1 MIHRSLSV
9 KVAAILVLT
18 SLLPVAVLAVLNIGE
33 ARSRIFAD
41 ETDLLAARADQL
53 AGELDQQNREYLRE
67 SARLASVPEAIALL
81 APDAREAPDREAPA
95 DLIER
100 LRVYAGGDLPA
111 RAVGFV
117 DPKGRVRAATLPALV
132 GSDQGRRPYVARGLA
147 GPAISDPY
155 VSELGARTIAYASPV
170 IDPARAVL
178 GLAVVWVDAAALSQ
192 VARRLNGLAGEGSF
206 AAVFDRDGTQIAHT
220 SESGIAFRPGS
231 PQAKTADRMVTEH
244 RQLSTTDWTVFYMV
258 PRATLTAPITSL
270 TIRRGIVSIVVGIA
284 ALITGILLAAMLIRP
299 VRALARATAAVAAG
313 DLSARVR
320 SDRHDE
326 LGELGQSF
334 DAMAARLEEQAREG
348 KRSHEDLE
356 QLVSQRTG
364 ELAASNRQLRDE
376 IAERRRAETALRE
389 SEQRYRELYE
399 HSPDMYME
407 ADAATERIVDCNQT
421 LCTRLGYER
430 SELVGELGRI
440 LYPPATDRELDA
452 RRKAFRQ
459 AGEFHD
465 VERTLRCKDG
475 SAVEVSLNVR
485 AVYDDTGNLVAARGV
500 FRDITVRKQGER
512 DRLFL
517 IQLADRL
524 RSSTDIAEVLERISV
539 QLGEYLRV
547 SRCVYVEIDVAA
559 DRGVIRRDY
568 AVGVPS
574 LAGEMPVSG
583 FGAAVLVDLMRG
595 VTAVLEDAEAD
606 PRTAAS
612 FELAYKPLGLRAA
625 VSIPLMHDGAWVAVL
640 SVCTHERRHWEDREI
655 ALVKLVAER
664 VWQWLEHLK
673 ALEQLRDREVAL
685 AVRQIEERF
694 QTLVESVEDYA
705 IVMLDVDGNVATW
718 TAGAER
724 LNGYRRS
731 EVLGC
736 SFAMFYPEED
746 LAVNRPGFVLDQAR
760 AHGRYEEER
769 WLVRKDGSRFWGNVV
784 ITAMR
789 GQGGALEGF
798 AGVAR
803 DFTERRAQDE
813 ALRTKQ
819 VALSQ
824 SLREREVLLQEVH
837 HRVKNNLQVI
847 SSLIHMQTR
856 RLDDAATRDA
866 LEECQTRVLA
876 IALIHEQ
883 LYQAKDYSQVQFSD
897 YVRNLAGNVFHA
909 TGTSRTAVSLELA
922 IEQIPL
928 SVDRAIPCGLV
939 VNELITNALKHGFKD
954 GRTGTIRVE
963 LRSHGEREL
972 SLTVQDDGVGLP
984 ADFDLERVES
994 MGLRLVSTLSEQLDA
1009 RLVIRGDHGASF
1021 QLLFPVGAD
1030 ARRSASRTA

>member
-1 MIHRSLSV
+1 MV
-9 KVAAILVLT
+9 T
-18 SLLPVAVLAVLNIGE
+18 SLLPVAVLAVINIRE

-53 AGELDQQNREYLRE
+53 SGELDHFNQAYEHE
-67 SARLASVPEAIALL
+67 SVRLASAPEALALL
-81 APDAREAPDREAPA
+81 APDARKTSGA
-95 DLIER
+95 DAAIDLDR
-100 LRVYAGGDLPA
+100 LRIQAGGDHPV

-117 DPKGRVRAATLPALV
+117 DPEGRVRAATAPALV
-132 GSDQGRRPYVARGLA
+132 GSEEGHPYVARGLA

-155 VSELGARTIAYASPV
+155 VSELGAPTIAYASPV
-170 IDPARAVL
+170 IGPDRAVL
-178 GLAVVWVDAAALSQ
+178 GVAVMWVDAEALWH
-192 VARRLNGLAGEGSF
+192 VASRFNGLAGEGSF

-220 SESGIAFRPGS
+220 SASGIAFRPGS
-231 PQAKTADRMVTEH
+231 PQAETVDRMVTEH

-258 PRATLTAPITSL
+258 PRATLIAPITSL
-270 TIRRGIVSIVVGIA
+270 TIRRGIVSIAIGIA
-284 ALITGILLAAMLIRP
+284 ALLTGIVLAAMLIRP
-299 VRALARATAAVAAG
+299 VRALAKATRALAAG
-313 DLSARVR
+313 DLSVRIVPDRV
-320 SDRHDE
+320 DE
-326 LGELGQSF
+326 LGELGHAF
-334 DAMAARLEEQAREG
+334 DAMAARLEDHASEV

-356 QLVSQRTG
+356 QLVSHRTG

-376 IAERRRAETALRE
+376 IAERRRAEVALRE
-389 SEQRYRELYE
+389 SEQRYREIYE
-399 HSPDMYME
+399 HSPDMYLQV
-407 ADAATERIVDCNQT
+407 DIATTRIVDCNQT
-421 LCTRLGYER
+421 LCTRLGYQR
-430 SELVGELGRI
+430 SELIGEPGLLLYHPDADADLGV
-440 LYPPATDRELDA
+440 
-452 RRKAFRQ
+452 RRVQFLR
-459 AGEFHD
+459 AGHLHD

-475 SAVEVSLNVR
+475 TAVEVSLNVSGVR
-485 AVYDDTGNLVAARGV
+485 DDAGTLVAARGV
-500 FRDITVRKQGER
+500 FRDITARKQGER
-512 DRLFL
+512 DRMFL

-524 RSSTDIAEVLERISV
+524 RSSTDIGEVLERVSI
-539 QLGEYLRV
+539 QLGEYLQV
-547 SRCVYVEIDVAA
+547 SRCVFVEIDVAA

-574 LAGEMPVSG
+574 LAGEMPVSV
-583 FGAAVLVDLMRG
+583 FGGAILVDLVRG
-595 VTAVLEDAEAD
+595 ITTALEDAEVD
-606 PRTAAS
+606 PRTAS
-612 FELAYKPLGLRAA
+612 SYQLAYEPSAIRAA
-625 VSIPLMHDGAWVAVL
+625 VSIPLLHDGAWVAVL
-640 SVCTHERRHWEDREI
+640 TVCTHERRVWEDREI

-664 VWQWLEHLK
+664 VWQWIEHLK

-685 AVRQIEERF
+685 AVRRSEERF

-705 IVMLDVDGNVATW
+705 IFMLDAEGNIATW

-724 LNGYRRS
+724 LNGYARR
-731 EVLGC
+731 EVLGQ
-736 SFAMFYPEED
+736 SFATFYSEED
-746 LAVNRPGFVLDQAR
+746 LLVNRPGFVLEQAR
-760 AHGRYEEER
+760 VYGRYEEER

-789 GQGGALEGF
+789 GPGGELEGF
-798 AGVAR
+798 AEIAR

-856 RLDDAATRDA
+856 RIDDDAAREA

-883 LYQAKDYSQVQFSD
+883 LYQAKDYSQVQFSE

-909 TGTSRTAVSLELA
+909 TGTSQTAVSLELA

-928 SVDRAIPCGLV
+928 SVERAIPCGLV

-984 ADFDLERVES
+984 AGFDIERVES

-1030 ARRSASRTA
+1030 ARRSASRSA